1 MILKVTVSF
10 RPHFGGSD
18 REGSTM
24 EDEAASG
31 DGQEPAGQSFRI
43 GFLVH
48 DVSRVR
54 RTLFDLKMKPYGITR
69 SQWWVLAQL
78 SRYLSRNGE
87 EGMLQTEL
95 AKRLDVGKV
104 AVGGLIDRLE
114 ASGFVERRPDAKDRR
129 AKRVVVTDKGRD
141 VLATMVEVGHELN
154 DMIFE
159 GVPIERMRIAEEVL
173 AQMKDNILR
182 SFEGESE
189 GGVRG
194 GGPEP
199 LD

>member
-1 MILKVTVSF
+1 M
-10 RPHFGGSD
+10 
-18 REGSTM
+18 
-24 EDEAASG
+24 
-31 DGQEPAGQSFRI
+31 
-43 GFLVH
+43 
-48 DVSRVR
+48 R

-141 VLATMVEVGHELN
+141 VLATMAEVGHELN
-154 DMIFE
+154 GMIFE
-159 GVPIERMRIAEEVL
+159 GVPVERMRIAEEVL

-182 SFEGESE
+182 SFEVESE

-194 GGPEP
+194 GGSEP

>member
-1 MILKVTVSF
+1 
-10 RPHFGGSD
+10 
-18 REGSTM
+18 M

-31 DGQEPAGQSFRI
+31 DGQEPAGQSLRI

-78 SRYLSRNGE
+78 SRYLSRNGQ

-95 AKRLDVGKV
+95 ANRLDVGKV

-114 ASGFVERRPDAKDRR
+114 ASGFVERRPDGKDRR
-129 AKRVVVTDKGRD
+129 AKRVVITDKGHD
-141 VLATMVEVGHELN
+141 VVATMAQVGQDLN
-154 DMIFE
+154 GMILD
-159 GVPIERMRIAEEVL
+159 GVPLEHMRIAEEVL
-173 AQMKDNILR
+173 ARMKDNILR
-182 SFEGESE
+182 SLDGEGAAR
-189 GGVRG
+189 GG
-194 GGPEP
+194 GGPETP
-199 LD
+199 DGSTKIVDADLSL